1 MRVHAPPDRVARE
14 IAPTVGV
21 IEPGPAD
28 AMTTVVRLGGDADWL
43 ARYLASLPFRF
54 EVLDSDEVRRELAV
68 LAEQLTTAAATS

>member
-1 MRVHAPPDRVARE
+1 MARE
-14 IAPTVGV
+14 IAPTIGV

-28 AMTTVVRLGGDADWL
+28 ATTTLVRLGGDADWL